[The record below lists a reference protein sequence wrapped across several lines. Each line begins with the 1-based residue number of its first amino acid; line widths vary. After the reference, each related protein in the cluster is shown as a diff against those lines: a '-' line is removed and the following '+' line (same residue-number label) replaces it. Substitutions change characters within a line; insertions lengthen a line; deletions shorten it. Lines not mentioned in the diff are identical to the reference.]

1 MKTFKFFQKNCE
13 VTTTQLHRYHKR
25 LMDRYKYRFNLY
37 PGQSNYN
44 AGGLIFY
51 TVLDFINGEQLT
63 SYNEVRSYYKV
74 AYEHLNHGEDVI
86 TDEEHEHLI
95 GMVQYET
102 QPMPIGDLMGELVNS
117 IQVLNEQVRNMEVE

>member
-1 MKTFKFFQKNCE
+1 MKTFKFLTSNKP
-13 VTTTQLHRYHKR
+13 TTTQLRRYHKR
-25 LMDRYKYRFNLY
+25 LLSRYTYKFNLY

-74 AYEHLNHGEDVI
+74 AYQHLNHGEDII
-86 TDEEHEHLI
+86 TDEDHEDLVRAVEYI
-95 GMVQYET
+95 T
-102 QPMPIGDLMGELVNS
+102 QPIPIGDLMGELING
-117 IQVLNEQVRNMEVE
+117 IQVLDEQVRNMEVE